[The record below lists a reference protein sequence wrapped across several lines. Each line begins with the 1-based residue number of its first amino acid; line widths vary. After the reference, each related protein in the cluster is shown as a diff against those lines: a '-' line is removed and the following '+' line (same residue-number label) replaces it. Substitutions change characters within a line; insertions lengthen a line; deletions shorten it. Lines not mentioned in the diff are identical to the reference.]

1 MNEQLQKK
9 VDFAIRLLQGAE
21 KMAEK
26 VGQPVEICYSGGKD
40 SDVILELAR
49 MSGIKY
55 RAIYKNTTIDPP
67 GTIAHAKAMG
77 CEMIRPKK
85 SFFQVMERGGY
96 PTRWRRLCCEKLKE
110 YKILDYAVVG
120 VRRDES
126 RSRKKRYHEPEQC
139 RIYNKKKDIR
149 ARQYFPILYWTSQ
162 DVADFLQERGIKAHP
177 LYYDEQGQFHPERR
191 LGCMC
196 CPLMAKKKRIAEFK
210 KYPNMIK
217 LYIRAGDSFL
227 RNHPKNKIASYYN
240 NSYEWLTM
248 QIFCESIKEFKV
260 RFGPT
265 LFEPDGADCKKFLEY
280 YFNIKL

>member
-67 GTIAHAKAMG
+67 GTIKHALDNG
-77 CEMIRPKK
+77 CEVVRPEK
-85 SFFQVMERGGY
+85 SFREIIEQAGIPSRF
-96 PTRWRRLCCEKLKE
+96 RRSCCDWLKE

-120 VRRDES
+120 IRRVES
-126 RSRKKRYHEPEQC
+126 IKRAKNYHEPEYC
-139 RIYNKKKDIR
+139 REYTKAIK
-149 ARQYFPILYWTSQ
+149 ARQYMPILEWSDKDVQ
-162 DVADFLQERGIKAHP
+162 DFINERGIKCHP
-177 LYYDEQGQFHPERR
+177 LYYDKKGTFYVRRR
-191 LGCMC
+191 LGCMG
-196 CPLMAKKKRIAEFK
+196 CPLKNKRLRLQDFK
-210 KYPNMIK
+210 RYPNMVK
-217 LYIRAGDSFL
+217 MWCRAGQKYLDTHPDS
-227 RNHPKNKIASYYN
+227 NISEEYYEN
-240 NSYEWLTM
+240 AFEWFVSTVFFKDIYEFRKKTAANL
-248 QIFCESIKEFKV
+248 FYDKV
-260 RFGPT
+260 
-265 LFEPDGADCKKFLEY
+265 DCKQFLMD

>member
-67 GTIAHAKAMG
+67 GTITHALENG
-77 CEMIRPKK
+77 CEVVRPEK
-85 SFFQVMERGGY
+85 SFREIIEQAGIPSRF
-96 PTRWRRLCCEKLKE
+96 RRSCCDWLKE

-126 RSRKKRYHEPEQC
+126 KKRADRYQEPEIC
-139 RIYNKKKDIR
+139 RVYSKKVK
-149 ARQYFPILYWTSQ
+149 ARQYLPLLEWTSQ
-162 DVADFLQERGIKAHP
+162 DVADFINEQGLKVHS
-177 LYYDEQGQFHPERR
+177 LYYDKQGELHPERR
-191 LGCMC
+191 LGCLG
-196 CPLMAKKKRIAEFK
+196 CPLAYRRHRIEEFK
-210 KYPNMIK
+210 RYPGFVK
-217 LYIRAGDSFL
+217 LYL
-227 RNHPKNKIASYYN
+227 RGGQKYWDAHPNSKIHKWFSN
-240 NSYEWLTM
+240 VYEWFAFQLFCDSM
-248 QIFCESIKEFKV
+248 QEFKQK
-260 RFGPT
+260 FGGNIFYSPI
-265 LFEPDGADCKKFLEY
+265 DCKKYLED
-280 YFNIKL
+280 YFNFDLTL

>member
-40 SDVILELAR
+40 SDAILELAR

-77 CEMIRPKK
+77 VEVVEPKRN
-85 SFFQVMERGGY
+85 FLNIIAQHGY
-96 PTRWRRLCCEKLKE
+96 PSRRNRFCCSYLKE

-126 RSRKKRYHEPEQC
+126 KKRADRYQEPEIC
-139 RIYNKKKDIR
+139 RVYSKKVK
-149 ARQYFPILYWTSQ
+149 ARQYLPLLEWTSQ
-162 DVADFLQERGIKAHP
+162 DVADFINERGLKVHT
-177 LYYDEQGQFHPERR
+177 LYYDEQGELHPERR
-191 LGCMC
+191 LGCLG
-196 CPLMAKKKRIAEFK
+196 CPLAYRRHRIEEFK
-210 KYPNMIK
+210 HYPGFVK
-217 LYIRAGDSFL
+217 LYLRGGAEILGRSSEQQNPRMVLQCLRVVCISTFL
-227 RNHPKNKIASYYN
+227 RQYARVQ
-240 NSYEWLTM
+240 E
-248 QIFCESIKEFKV
+248 KV
-260 RFGPT
+260 RWQYVLPAHRLQEISRR
-265 LFEPDGADCKKFLEY
+265 LF
-280 YFNIKL
+280 